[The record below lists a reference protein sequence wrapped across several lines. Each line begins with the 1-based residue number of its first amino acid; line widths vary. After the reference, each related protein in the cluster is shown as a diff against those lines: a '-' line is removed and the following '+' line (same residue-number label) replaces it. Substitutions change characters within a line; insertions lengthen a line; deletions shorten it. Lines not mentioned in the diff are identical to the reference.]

1 MRMKLKTLLG
11 LAFFGLVAGAV
22 AATAAEWPSIQRYMK
37 IRAM

>member
-11 LAFFGLVAGAV
+11 LAFLGLVAGAV